1 MGETKIQKNIFTVL
15 MCFGMVV
22 CMTTYN
28 AILQNGFTNIIN
40 HILEEIWIVFII
52 AFILDFFIVGPFV
65 KKKVFS
71 RVKPETKKITII
83 LSISLS
89 MVTSMV
95 LLMSI
100 FGAIMSEGFTTN
112 AIIIYPKVV
121 LSNFIAALP
130 INLIIVSP
138 IARGIF
144 SAIFND
150 K

>member
-15 MCFGMVV
+15 MCLGMVA

-40 HILEEIWIVFII
+40 HILEEVWIVFII
-52 AFILDFFIVGPFV
+52 AFILDFFLVGPFV
-65 KKKVFS
+65 KKNVFS
-71 RVKPETKKITII
+71 RVKPETKKLTII

-121 LSNFIAALP
+121 LLNFIAALP

-138 IARGIF
+138 IARSIF
-144 SAIFND
+144 SAIFNE